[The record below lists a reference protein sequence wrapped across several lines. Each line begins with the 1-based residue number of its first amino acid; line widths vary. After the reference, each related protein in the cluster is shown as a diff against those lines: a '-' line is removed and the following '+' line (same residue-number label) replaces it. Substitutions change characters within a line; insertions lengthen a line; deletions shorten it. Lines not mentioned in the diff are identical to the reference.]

1 MLAKNR
7 AAASLSR
14 AGTMVW
20 FKMIVIQLLGVI
32 ERTIIGYNRSNI
44 SLLELG
50 CLDLQAQKPT

>member
-1 MLAKNR
+1 MLAKKR

-32 ERTIIGYNRSNI
+32 ERTTIASPAW
-44 SLLELG
+44 
-50 CLDLQAQKPT
+50 LDLRAVSL